1 VVWII
6 SAFLMTNIFN
16 MDKIV
21 IQGTTYMT
29 VNSYAKY
36 KGVTIQTVYNWI
48 KSNKVDTK
56 KMLSAV
62 FVRV

>member
-1 VVWII
+1 MVWII

-48 KSNKVDTK
+48 KTNKVETK

>member
-1 VVWII
+1 
-6 SAFLMTNIFN
+6 MTNIFN

-56 KMLSAV
+56 KMLSAL